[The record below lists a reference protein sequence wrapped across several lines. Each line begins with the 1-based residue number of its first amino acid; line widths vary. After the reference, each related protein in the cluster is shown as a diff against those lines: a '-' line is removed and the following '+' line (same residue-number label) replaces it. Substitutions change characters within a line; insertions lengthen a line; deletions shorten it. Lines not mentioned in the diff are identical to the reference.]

1 MLNMSNKVKASPSC
15 RILKPSEGK
24 LAEHGGANLKFQH
37 TEPRVRQVQ
46 GPGQLGL
53 LRETNLSTDC

>member
-1 MLNMSNKVKASPSC
+1 MLKRFNKVKASRSC

-37 TEPRVRQVQ
+37 TEPWVGQAQ
-46 GPGQLGL
+46 GPGSWGYIARHFLEQ
-53 LRETNLSTDC
+53 